1 MYKILVLLL
10 LLPLTLNST
19 NAYKEIPSS
28 DHRIHDLNAQ
38 FMHRF
43 KDWDEMKKDPDV
55 SVEEYRKYIGI
66 RCAGLYD
73 YWTEREK
80 LNVGFTVYLD
90 NKIEFMEAV
99 INHNLFYLGES
110 EDEKAKI
117 WAFAKRIGFKG
128 YYRIL
133 YQHEDKY
140 FVRLDS
146 LLKDIQFC
154 EKYYEDNYID

>member
-10 LLPLTLNST
+10 LPFTLNAT
-19 NAYKEIPSS
+19 VTYKNMPSS
-28 DHRIHDLNAQ
+28 FNSLDDLNAQ

-66 RCAGLYD
+66 RCAGLYE
-73 YWTEREK
+73 YLTEREN
-80 LNVGFTVYLD
+80 LNAEFTASLD

-99 INHNLFYLGES
+99 INHNLFYLGDA
-110 EDEKAKI
+110 EDERAQI
-117 WAFAKRIGFKG
+117 RALVKRIGFTG

-133 YQHEDKY
+133 HQHEDKY
-140 FVRLDS
+140 FVKLENLS
-146 LLKDIQFC
+146 NDIKFC
-154 EKYYEDNYID
+154 DEYYENNFIK

>member
-10 LLPLTLNST
+10 FPLTLNST
-19 NAYKEIPSS
+19 VTYKEIPSS
-28 DHRIHDLNAQ
+28 INSLADLNAQ

-43 KDWDEMKKDPDV
+43 KDWDEMKKTPYV

-66 RCAGLYD
+66 RCAGLYE
-73 YWTEREK
+73 YLKEREN
-80 LNVGFTVYLD
+80 LNAEITASLD

-99 INHNLFYLGES
+99 IYHNLFYLGEA
-110 EDEKAKI
+110 EDEKAQI
-117 WAFAKRIGFKG
+117 WALTKRIGFKG

-140 FVRLDS
+140 FVKLDS
-146 LLKDIQFC
+146 LSKDIQFC
-154 EKYYEDNYID
+154 EEYYEDNFIK

>member
-1 MYKILVLLL
+1 M
-10 LLPLTLNST
+10 
-19 NAYKEIPSS
+19 PSS
-28 DHRIHDLNAQ
+28 FNSLDDLNAQ

-66 RCAGLYD
+66 RCAGLYE
-73 YWTEREK
+73 YLTEREN
-80 LNVGFTVYLD
+80 LNTEFTASLD

-99 INHNLFYLGES
+99 IDHNLFYLGES
-110 EDEKAKI
+110 EDEKAQI
-117 WAFAKRIGFKG
+117 WALSKRIGFTG

-140 FVRLDS
+140 FVKLKS
-146 LLKDIQFC
+146 LSNDINFC
-154 EKYYEDNYID
+154 EDYYEDNFIE

>member
-10 LLPLTLNST
+10 FPLTLNST
-19 NAYKEIPSS
+19 VTYKDMPSS
-28 DHRIHDLNAQ
+28 FNSLDDLNAQ

-66 RCAGLYD
+66 RCAGLYE
-73 YWTEREK
+73 YLTERK
-80 LNVGFTVYLD
+80 NLNVEFTASLN

-99 INHNLFYLGES
+99 INHNLFYLGEA
-110 EDEKAKI
+110 EDEKARM
-117 WAFAKRIGFKG
+117 WALVKKAGFKG

-133 YQHEDKY
+133 HEHEDKY
-140 FVRLDS
+140 FVKLDNLS
-146 LLKDIQFC
+146 NDIQFC
-154 EKYYEDNYID
+154 EKYYKNNFID

>member
-1 MYKILVLLL
+1 MYKILVLLF
-10 LLPLTLNST
+10 LPLTLNST
-19 NAYKEIPSS
+19 VTYKDTPSS
-28 DHRIHDLNAQ
+28 INSLSDLNAQ

-73 YWTEREK
+73 YWIEREK
-80 LNVGFTVYLD
+80 LNVGFTVSLD

-99 INHNLFYLGES
+99 INHNLFYLGEA
-110 EDEKAKI
+110 EDNKAQI
-117 WAFAKRIGFKG
+117 LALTKRIGFKG

-140 FVRLDS
+140 FVKLENLS
-146 LLKDIQFC
+146 NDIQFC
-154 EKYYEDNYID
+154 ETYYEDNFIN